1 MNNGSVEEDIEMGQ
15 FILKASSNSPV
26 SGFRSKS
33 SKNGAYGGE
42 YEGGAVTIGTGTK
55 TVSDKHTL
63 QTDEINQSKP

>member
-1 MNNGSVEEDIEMGQ
+1 M
-15 FILKASSNSPV
+15 KASSNSPV
-26 SGFRSKS
+26 SGFRSRS